1 MTENEAQTE
10 EEPRK
15 LSDVVIGL
23 ENDMKDV
30 LGLLRSLDTNVKLLL
45 NSQNMQRVPNPP
57 REAVFEAHKSI
68 PRPTAE
74 APAPGPTVEAVDFPQ
89 AFVPKTDFAGRPRTV
104 QEKLYYA
111 SDSKVILLAQIEIFD
126 EAGKLVNK
134 TRTNNQG
141 AWTARLA
148 PGAYKIRVAKTKTS
162 TKPQVLETYNI
173 MVTSGEGPLPLESRK
188 L

>member
-1 MTENEAQTE
+1 MTEDEPQV

-30 LGLLRSLDTNVKLLL
+30 LGLLRSLDTNVKLIL
-45 NSQNMQRVPNPP
+45 NAQNMQQVSNPP
-57 REAVFEAHKSI
+57 REAVFKAHQSMS
-68 PRPTAE
+68 RHPTAE
-74 APAPGPTVEAVDFPQ
+74 APTPGPTVEAVEFPK
-89 AFVPKTDFAGRPRTV
+89 AFIPKTDFAGKPRTV

-111 SDSKVILLAQIEIFD
+111 VDSKVILLAQVEIFD
-126 EAGKLVNK
+126 EAGELVNK

-148 PGAYKIRVAKTKTS
+148 PGTYKIRVAKTKTS